1 MDPSTFDVLASS
13 FSDPLY
19 LSKWLFKMAIV
30 LVIIGGINL
39 LFIGL
44 FTTNPVKDIFGTG
57 FARVLY
63 ILIGISAIAIM
74 FDRDTYLPFLGPMIA
89 PCTGLADRVPPGAT
103 RDVRVTVSPNAK
115 VLYWASEP
123 STKGLEKINSWKQ
136 AYGQYENAGVA
147 TAGSDGVVILK
158 VREPQP
164 YAVPWKG
171 KLDPHVHY
179 RICSG
184 TGFMSRVN
192 TVYVGEQKVEGFEYG
207 LRY

>member
-1 MDPSTFDVLASS
+1 MHDVLVSS
-13 FSDPLY
+13 FSDRLY
-19 LSKWLFKMAIV
+19 LSKWAYKMAI
-30 LVIIGGINL
+30 LFVIIGGINL
-39 LFIGL
+39 FFIGL
-44 FTTNPVKDIFGTG
+44 FATNPVKDIFGVW
-57 FARVLY
+57 FARILY
-63 ILIGISAIAIM
+63 ILIGISTLAIM

-89 PCTGLADRVPPGAT
+89 PCSGLQDRVPPGAT
-103 RDVRVTVSPNAK
+103 REVRVTVGPNAK

-136 AYGQYENAGVA
+136 AYGKYENAGIA

-179 RICSG
+179 RVCSAD
-184 TGFMSRVN
+184 GFMSRVH
-192 TVYVGEQKVEGFEYG
+192 TAFVGEQKVEGFECG
-207 LRY
+207 LRF